1 MMKGKTMLDEL
12 REVKV
17 VEVMGFFDFRHIDPA
32 GYDATRED
40 FFKRYGRPLPFFGEL
55 KKMGTPRDLRLLL
68 SPLTITITFESSEW
82 WQFKFYPGFITD
94 LSSVPSFFRS
104 FVDND
109 DVDML
114 AACLCHD
121 VNFSMHHVPFVE
133 TNELFY
139 KMVMARDGMPGT
151 KDHWISLPARA
162 KFAWLAIRS
171 IFGRIRWKANK
182 KKRNW
187 WTTKTTQ
194 FMKSR

>member
-1 MMKGKTMLDEL
+1 MLDEL
-12 REVKV
+12 KEVSV
-17 VEVMGFFDFRHIDPA
+17 VQVEGFFDFRHIDPSE
-32 GYDATRED
+32 YEKTRED
-40 FFKRYGRPLPFFGEL
+40 FHKKHGRPLPFMGEL

-68 SPLTITITFESSEW
+68 TPLTITILFESSEW
-82 WQFKFYPGFITD
+82 WQYKFHPGFITD

-121 VNFSMHHVPFVE
+121 VNFSMHHIPFVE

-151 KDHWISLPARA
+151 NDHWISLPTRA
-162 KFAWLAIRS
+162 KLAWLAIRS
-171 IFGRIRWKANK
+171 FVGRMKWKGNK
-182 KKRNW
+182 ARREW
-187 WTTKTTQ
+187 WTNKTTE
-194 FMKSR
+194 FMKAR